1 MKAQEPADSPPPKSR
16 KDLGL
21 KFGYLYLIYVINLT
35 AVAKVRGALFNRY
48 DIVMFW
54 EYDISGLN
62 V

>member
-16 KDLGL
+16 KDVGL
-21 KFGYLYLIYVINLT
+21 KFGYLYLIYVINRT
-35 AVAKVRGALFNRY
+35 AVAKVRGALFNRH